1 MNGAEAIAEILKR
14 EKTDFIAC
22 YPRNG
27 LIDVCAEMDIR
38 PIICRQERVGVGMA
52 EGYSRVHRGERIG
65 VFAPQAGPGIEN
77 SFPGVAQAYSDGVP
91 VLIISGAA
99 NVGREHISPVFNA
112 VDNFRH
118 ITKWATKITDASQI
132 PATFRRAY
140 HQMRNGRPGPVLIE
154 VPNDVWTQELTD
166 ELEYSRVARLRSGP
180 DPEKIIEAVGSLLS
194 AKDAIIYAGQGILRS
209 DATDELV
216 EFAELLNL
224 PVMTTNPGKSG
235 FPETHPLSLGGS
247 VVHAPRPLTD
257 YLAAADWV
265 LAIGTSLSTS
275 PFNPNMPAGKA
286 VIHATNHAE
295 DINKD
300 VTARIGIVGDAKLVL
315 RAMIDEA
322 RKSISKT
329 PMVRGDVR
337 AAKDAWLKDWAEQ
350 LNSDEK
356 PINQYRIVRDLLQT
370 VDLDN
375 TIITHDSGSPREQ
388 LFPFWEATYPG
399 GYMGWGKSTQ
409 LGHGLGL
416 NMGAKLAAP
425 GRLCI
430 NVMGDAA
437 IGMVGM
443 DIETAARNKIPI
455 LTIVLNNGVM
465 AAERHTLLTATEKYG
480 AYLVG
485 GNYTEFAGALGV
497 QGYRVENADEFVPA
511 LRQATEVTES
521 GAPALVECMVKEGYE
536 FSK

>member
-14 EKTDFIAC
+14 ENTDFIVC

-27 LIDVCAEMDIR
+27 LIDVCAKKDIR
-38 PIICRQERVGVGMA
+38 PILCRQERVGMSMA
-52 EGYSRVHRGERIG
+52 EGYSRIHRGARIG

-77 SFPGVAQAYSDGVP
+77 TFPGVAQAYSDGVP
-91 VLIISGAA
+91 VLIVAGAA
-99 NVGREHISPVFNA
+99 LTGREHISPVFNA

-118 ITKWATKITDASQI
+118 VTKWATKISDAAQI

-154 VPNDVWTQELTD
+154 VPNDVWTQELD
-166 ELEYSRVARLRSGP
+166 AELEYSPVPRLRSAP
-180 DPEKIIEAVGSLLS
+180 DPEKITEAVEALQG
-194 AKDAIIYAGQGILRS
+194 AKAPIIFAGQGILRA

-216 EFAELLNL
+216 EFAEMMNL

-247 VVHAPRPLTD
+247 VVHAPKPLTD
-257 YLAAADWV
+257 FLAAADWV
-265 LAIGTSLSTS
+265 FAVGTSLTTS
-275 PFNPNMPAGKA
+275 PFNPNMPPGKS

-300 VTARIGIVGDAKLVL
+300 VPSCLGIVGDAKLVL

-322 RKSISKT
+322 RNSI
-329 PMVRGDVR
+329 PENPPIRDDVR
-337 AAKDAWLKDWAEQ
+337 AAKDAWLKDWAGQ

-356 PINQYRIVRDLLQT
+356 PINQYRIVRDLMAT
-370 VDLDN
+370 VDVDN
-375 TIITHDSGSPREQ
+375 TVITHDSGSPREQ
-388 LFPFWEATYPG
+388 LFPFWEAAVPG
-399 GYMGWGKSTQ
+399 SYLGWGKSTQ

-425 GRLCI
+425 ERLCI

-465 AAERHTLLTATEKYG
+465 AAERDTLITATEKYG

-485 GNYTEFAGALGV
+485 GNYKEFAGALGV
-497 QGYRVENADEFVPA
+497 AAFRVEEAGEFIPA
-511 LRQATEVTES
+511 LRQAIAVTES